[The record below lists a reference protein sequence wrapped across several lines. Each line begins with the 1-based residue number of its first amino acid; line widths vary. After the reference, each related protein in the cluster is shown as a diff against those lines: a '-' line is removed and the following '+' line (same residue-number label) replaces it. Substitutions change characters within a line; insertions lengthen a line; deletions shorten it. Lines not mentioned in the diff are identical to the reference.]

1 MSQTLWVI
9 IAIWFT
15 TVNLMA
21 AILWSHDKS
30 RAVRG
35 SRRIPEKTLFMLAM
49 LGGWPASL
57 LMAQW
62 VRHKRRKDAFMAR
75 LYLIAG
81 LQSLGIVSIWLYAA
95 AH

>member
-1 MSQTLWVI
+1 MSQLLWVI
-9 IAIWFT
+9 IAIWLT
-15 TVNLMA
+15 LVNLMA
-21 AILWSHDKS
+21 TILWSHDKS

-35 SRRIPEKTLFMLAM
+35 VRRIPEKTLFLLAM

-75 LYLIAG
+75 LYGIAF
-81 LQSLGIVSIWLYAA
+81 LHCLGITMISLYAA
-95 AH
+95 LH